1 MYGETPLERMLRD
14 AWREPGLRP
23 AFYKRLLIS
32 EVLVPVQAPPEQ
44 VLDGVIAA
52 GAKLD
57 MITLVRSDNT
67 VAVPFYTSPERLY
80 EGSPTGER
88 CVVMTVRELFESRH
102 DLHFHINPFSTFGR
116 EFTPWEVR
124 SLLDTAGIATVER
137 TWAPHTEEAHLRA
150 PRELPEVVLQAL
162 RVLFA
167 RNFEIR
173 AAYVAERYGPGAEE
187 KGALLI
193 ALDLAEGANHVRAL
207 REAGTVITE
216 SWLSGMPTFGVV
228 VLPRDGSAVSRYFL
242 EQATPFFT
250 IGLTGSIASV
260 LRGVQAGM

>member
-1 MYGETPLERMLRD
+1 MDLHARCGGIVRVECQ
-14 AWREPGLRP
+14 
-23 AFYKRLLIS
+23 KRL
-32 EVLVPVQAPPEQ
+32 
-44 VLDGVIAA
+44 GVA
-52 GAKLD
+52 
-57 MITLVRSDNT
+57 
-67 VAVPFYTSPERLY
+67 
-80 EGSPTGER
+80 
-88 CVVMTVRELFESRH
+88 
-102 DLHFHINPFSTFGR
+102 
-116 EFTPWEVR
+116 
-124 SLLDTAGIATVER
+124 
-137 TWAPHTEEAHLRA
+137 
-150 PRELPEVVLQAL
+150 
-162 RVLFA
+162 
-167 RNFEIR
+167 
-173 AAYVAERYGPGAEE
+173 GAEE